1 MIDLGG
7 CSLRTAPLEES
18 TVFSSMGTP
27 GRDFGSEPVA
37 RIADVAWIVSVPPG
51 PDTSTA
57 PRVTG
62 SPRTGAPAAT
72 PTCCGFALPS
82 QARLARGRLRQ
93 PRRAAASHSL
103 HRLASHGGAC
113 GNPDVLRLRTPFTGS
128 PRTGAPAAT
137 PTCCGF
143 ALPSQARLARGRLRQ
158 PRRAAASHSLHS
170 LASHGGARANPERLR
185 RRTPG

>member
-57 PRVTG
+57 PRALRSEERRVGKEWRSRGWTVHVNKKEKRRMING
-62 SPRTGAPAAT
+62 KTLSS
-72 PTCCGFALPS
+72 GFII
-82 QARLARGRLRQ
+82 
-93 PRRAAASHSL
+93 
-103 HRLASHGGAC
+103 
-113 GNPDVLRLRTPFTGS
+113 
-128 PRTGAPAAT
+128 
-137 PTCCGF
+137 
-143 ALPSQARLARGRLRQ
+143 
-158 PRRAAASHSLHS
+158 
-170 LASHGGARANPERLR
+170 
-185 RRTPG
+185 

>member
-57 PRVTG
+57 PR
-62 SPRTGAPAAT
+62 A
-72 PTCCGFALPS
+72 
-82 QARLARGRLRQ
+82 
-93 PRRAAASHSL
+93 
-103 HRLASHGGAC
+103 
-113 GNPDVLRLRTPFTGS
+113 LRTPRPGTSVILFFLNRNSTPFDMRS
-128 PRTGAPAAT
+128 AT
-137 PTCCGF
+137 
-143 ALPSQARLARGRLRQ
+143 RRLRWI
-158 PRRAAASHSLHS
+158 AS
-170 LASHGGARANPERLR
+170 A
-185 RRTPG
+185 